1 MKRMIYNWSFI
12 IIKLPLFHFS
22 SLTLPQTIGQVSVE
36 KLADYILVKTTFGF
50 SLAWDGISG
59 IYLKISE
66 ELKGKSC
73 GLCGNYNGIQSDDF
87 IIQQGKGSRRNVLIL
102 LTSFPF
108 TSQAVCTQKGTTC
121 PRLGKISS
129 YNLTVLEVLSEVWME
144 KYIFM
149 SCLKTISYFIFA
161 KLRYRTYSCNKY

>member
-1 MKRMIYNWSFI
+1 M
-12 IIKLPLFHFS
+12 FHFS

-66 ELKGKSC
+66 ELKGKAC

-87 IIQQGKGSRRNVLIL
+87 IIQQGKVFFLH
-102 LTSFPF
+102 
-108 TSQAVCTQKGTTC
+108 Q
-121 PRLGKISS
+121 SS
-129 YNLTVLEVLSEVWME
+129 CLYQEGYNLS
-144 KYIFM
+144 
-149 SCLKTISYFIFA
+149 
-161 KLRYRTYSCNKY
+161 